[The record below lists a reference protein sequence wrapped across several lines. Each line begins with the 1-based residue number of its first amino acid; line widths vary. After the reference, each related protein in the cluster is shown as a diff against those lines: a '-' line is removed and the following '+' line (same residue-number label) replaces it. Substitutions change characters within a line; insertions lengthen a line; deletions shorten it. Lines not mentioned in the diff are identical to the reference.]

1 MFLWEWR
8 LRRAKRTRGWT
19 VRTAGYPPLETT
31 AVGGFDEDAIQ
42 VVFDVKDRTMAERRF
57 V

>member
-1 MFLWEWR
+1 MFLREWR

-42 VVFDVKDRTMAERRF
+42 VVFDVKGRTMPERRF